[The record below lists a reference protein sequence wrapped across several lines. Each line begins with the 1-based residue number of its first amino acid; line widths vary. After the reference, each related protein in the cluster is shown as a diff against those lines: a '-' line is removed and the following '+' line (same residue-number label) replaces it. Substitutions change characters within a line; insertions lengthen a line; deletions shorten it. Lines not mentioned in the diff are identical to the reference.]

1 MSRITEVIGSAQKGL
16 LHNPTY
22 GVFVTVVLKR
32 EANDDA
38 GPVLAAC
45 RTLHDGALDAPGKAR
60 AIVAFS
66 PALWS
71 HWSGTRP
78 RGAPPGDSVISSSA
92 KLRDSGA
99 DLWLYLKADD
109 AEGAEHLK
117 RGAEDELGELAEEL
131 SWTEARRR
139 HHGLILDGRFY
150 DGITSPMDPVTL
162 VDAILQNRDGAA
174 LGSCWA
180 FSQKVELDWASYG
193 SLGKV
198 ARDDVIGRNE
208 DGVIIPDHEVR
219 SHIRHARAY
228 DETRSNLKLLR
239 QSLPYGE
246 SETGAGREQG
256 IYFAAFGQDS
266 GSVETI
272 LRRMTGGDSLLGY
285 VRGVEG
291 GYWYVPNAEE
301 LGIDEPMQLEDVEID
316 PYWQERSANG
326 LMFYNSADYLHTMGT
341 CAYGP
346 GDPPTDRVLGLAAD
360 IFSRWR
366 DNWYQLRDIPRIP
379 HLREFLD
386 PGEES
391 LLQAGGGAQ
400 GAGDQEFPEPRA
412 HQPGLAPAPGRLGLP
427 GGLFPHPP
435 GRPPG

>member
-1 MSRITEVIGSAQKGL
+1 M
-16 LHNPTY
+16 
-22 GVFVTVVLKR
+22 
-32 EANDDA
+32 
-38 GPVLAAC
+38 
-45 RTLHDGALDAPGKAR
+45 
-60 AIVAFS
+60 
-66 PALWS
+66 
-71 HWSGTRP
+71 
-78 RGAPPGDSVISSSA
+78 ISSSA

-391 LLQAGGGAQ
+391 LLQASVAVRKGLAIKNSLSRVHTNRDWPQRPDAWAYRADYFHIHPDDLLGDARAVPRPRQGGDALPPRRREDARLPA
-400 GAGDQEFPEPRA
+400 GAGRVLGHGAHRARPRHGA
-412 HQPGLAPAPGRLGLP
+412 RAGDRRLAGGRREQARP
-427 GGLFPHPP
+427 VGG
-435 GRPPG
+435 RRRRRAA